1 MTKTILIVEDDA
13 IAALAMEHMLTKAG
27 YTVLTADTGED
38 ALGFIRSEK
47 DLVDLVLM
55 DLDLGKGMTGAVTA
69 RAILLDQDIPVIF
82 VSAHT
87 EEAAAHSVEDIP
99 SYGFVTKHSG
109 DHVLL
114 ASIRMACRLHD
125 AHRALTASQQTE
137 ASLRQTQERFRVV
150 FNNIND
156 AVFIHGFDEDWLP
169 GQFVEV
175 NDVACVR
182 YGYSREE
189 FLRMSPLDIETHEST
204 LIRPQRMERL
214 KTEGS
219 GVWECTHR
227 TKSGQVIPV
236 EISNVVFLM
245 DGEPMILASVRD
257 ISERKRAED
266 ALRQNERQLI
276 QAQKLEGIGTLAGGI
291 AHDFNNLLAMIL
303 GSAELLRTHTA
314 DQPQLKRYVD
324 RIIEASE
331 RGATISRQL
340 LIFSKPDGS
349 THAPLRLSTVVTEF
363 TDMLAHFMSK
373 SISVE
378 SVIGVENGTILGDLG
393 QIHQALLNIALNAGD
408 AMPDGGTLRVCACVP
423 RLEAVRKK
431 FPLADS
437 PAYIAISVTDSGKGM
452 NEDIRQRIFDP
463 FFTTKD
469 RGKGTGLGLAIVH
482 GIMKN
487 HNGFI
492 DVESAPGMGT
502 TFTLYFPGL
511 AANTAAAAEPTPA
524 APPQHA
530 ETILIVDD
538 EIVIREALQECLEDF
553 GYRVFAAANGADALA
568 LFKEHQAS
576 IDLVITDFGM
586 PGISGEELFR
596 QLAKIDPSVKVMLSS
611 GYLDNETQ
619 ERMLV
624 KRNEYFSMYEKER
637 NEQKEL
643 ALLEYNRIVTEAR
656 LVLDE
661 KYVHFEAEYQRKKA
675 DKQAGF
681 EDKYNPLTEEIG
693 GLRSSLKQIASIE
706 QTQKMIEQMVGDVDS
721 LEAKS
726 QNLTTVLATIEQIKL
741 ELLKDLP
748 IEGLEIIDGEIFQ
761 NSVVFDR
768 LNTAEQIKI
777 ALTIAQLRIGELKL
791 LCVDGVERLDEE
803 ALNELR
809 KQSEAAG
816 LQLFLAKVSNSN
828 LNIIQE

>member
-13 IAALAMEHMLTKAG
+13 IAALATEHMLTKAG
-27 YTVLTADTGED
+27 FTVLTADSGND
-38 ALGFIRSEK
+38 AVSFIRSEK
-47 DLVDLVLM
+47 NLVDIVLM
-55 DLDLGKGMTGAVTA
+55 DLELGKGMTGAEAA
-69 RAILLDQDIPVIF
+69 RAILDDQDIPVIF

-87 EEAAAHSVEDIP
+87 EETAAHSIEDIP
-99 SYGFVTKHSG
+99 SYGFVAKNSG

-114 ASIRMACRLHD
+114 ASIRMACKLHD
-125 AHRALTASQQTE
+125 AHQALKLSQQTE
-137 ASLRQTQERFRVV
+137 AGLRKTQERFSVV

-156 AVFIHGFDEDWLP
+156 AVFIHGFDEDCHP
-169 GQFVEV
+169 GRFVEV
-175 NDVACVR
+175 NNIACVR
-182 YGYSREE
+182 YGYTREE
-189 FLRMSPLDIETHEST
+189 FLRMSPLDLDTHDSS
-204 LIRPQRMERL
+204 LIRPQQMARL

-219 GVWECTHR
+219 RVWESTHL

-266 ALRQNERQLI
+266 ALRHNERMLI

-331 RGATISRQL
+331 RGASISRQL

-349 THAPLRLSTVVTEF
+349 THTPLRLSTVVTAF

-378 SVIGVENGTILGDLG
+378 SVIDAVNDTILGDLG

-408 AMPDGGTLRVCACVP
+408 AMPDGGTLRIRAYVP
-423 RLEAVRKK
+423 PPETVRKN
-431 FPLADS
+431 FPHVENPSYL
-437 PAYIAISVTDSGKGM
+437 AISLTDTGKGM

-492 DVESAPGMGT
+492 DVESAPGTGS

-511 AANTAAAAEPTPA
+511 AADTPA
-524 APPQHA
+524 PAEVDTEAAPLHN

-553 GYRVFAAANGADALA
+553 GYSVFAAQNGAEALT
-568 LFKEHQAS
+568 LYQEHQAS
-576 IDLVITDFGM
+576 IDLVITDLGM

-596 QLAKIDPSVKVMLSS
+596 RLTKINSSVKVMLSS
-611 GYLDNETQ
+611 GYLD
-619 ERMLV
+619 
-624 KRNEYFSMYEKER
+624 S
-637 NEQKEL
+637 
-643 ALLEYNRIVTEAR
+643 
-656 LVLDE
+656 
-661 KYVHFEAEYQRKKA
+661 
-675 DKQAGF
+675 G
-681 EDKYNPLTEEIG
+681 TEER
-693 GLRSSLKQIASIE
+693 L
-706 QTQKMIEQMVGDVDS
+706 
-721 LEAKS
+721 
-726 QNLTTVLATIEQIKL
+726 LAMGFK
-741 ELLKDLP
+741 
-748 IEGLEIIDGEIFQ
+748 
-761 NSVVFDR
+761 
-768 LNTAEQIKI
+768 
-777 ALTIAQLRIGELKL
+777 KL
-791 LCVDGVERLDEE
+791 LAKPYRLAEI
-803 ALNELR
+803 
-809 KQSEAAG
+809 QAAIRS
-816 LQLFLAKVSNSN
+816 LL
-828 LNIIQE
+828 